1 MIIKIAIISIGILAC
16 AAGLWTGR
24 KPLKCLWRKGL
35 LPFLKK
41 CGRYWDRD
49 VEVDV
54 LCLENGKVL
63 ALEVKWAELNAG
75 EAEEVVR
82 ELREKLGH
90 REGYYGVAAKKVHGR
105 FEGLKVELPDL
116 F

>member
-1 MIIKIAIISIGILAC
+1 VYRFTVREMRDYL
-16 AAGLWTGR
+16 
-24 KPLKCLWRKGL
+24 PLVFEEMVRRSLKHLWRKGL
-35 LPFLKK
+35 LPFLGK

-54 LCLENGKVL
+54 LCIENGKVL
-63 ALEVKWAELNAG
+63 ALEVKWAELDAG